1 MTYPSRDNKEGEDC
15 MNPTITEMERPKTKG
30 ELRLEKIWE
39 RWRDERAMVSA
50 QLTTQKRR
58 IEELQRV
65 GLDEDL
71 PNSLLE
77 RTIRDESVTLS
88 RITRRY
94 WAHMARCAWL
104 FVITALSPMLIPVSD
119 RLDNWMSNPDPHRQ

>member
-1 MTYPSRDNKEGEDC
+1 

-39 RWRDERAMVSA
+39 RWRDEKAMVSA
-50 QLTTQKRR
+50 RLTAQKRR

-94 WAHMARCAWL
+94 WAHMARSVWL
-104 FVITALSPMLIPVSD
+104 LVITALSPMLIPVSD